1 MATLSVLQTQTQYKA
16 TNVHL
21 FTFIWLLV
29 VFSQDIF
36 IRQNMLTKYDSMI
49 FINTIILGKGIGR
62 NIESIGMIGIFNHIA
77 TSGRGRL

>member
-29 VFSQDIF
+29 VFSQDIYKT
-36 IRQNMLTKYDSMI
+36 NSLTKYDSMI
-49 FINTIILGKGIGR
+49 FINTIKLGEGIGR
-62 NIESIGMIGIFNHIA
+62 NIKIKGMIGYF
-77 TSGRGRL
+77 